1 MSDTR
6 ETFGMPLAAV
16 EAFEARF
23 VPALFA
29 PWAGRMVD
37 ATGIGAGARVLDV
50 CCGTGAVARLAAERV
65 GETGSVTGLDLNE
78 AMLTVARRIR
88 PDVEFRRGNAME
100 LPFPDDAFD
109 VVTCQAG
116 LMFVPDPERAI
127 REMAHVVTPE
137 GTVAVQVWDRRSD
150 QPAYDPLLEVVE
162 RHAGPPAV
170 GLMDVYFV
178 LGDRPR
184 LEAMVRSAGLE
195 IGETLTESRSMR
207 FAGVEELVALEI
219 QATPLGE
226 RLSDE
231 VIGAIVE
238 DARVALEG
246 FATGDGALDIPLS
259 GHIVIAHPA

>member
-1 MSDTR
+1 MSDTT

-23 VPALFA
+23 VPALFT
-29 PWAGRMVD
+29 PWAERMVD

-50 CCGTGAVARLAAERV
+50 ACGTGAVTRLAAERV

-116 LMFVPDPERAI
+116 LMFVPEPDRAI
-127 REMAHVVTPE
+127 REMARVVTPE
-137 GTVAVQVWDRRSD
+137 GTVGLQVWDRRSE
-150 QPAYDPLLEVVE
+150 QPAYGPLIDVVE
-162 RHAGPPAV
+162 RHAGPEALSLV
-170 GLMDVYFV
+170 NTYFV

-195 IGETLTESRSMR
+195 VAETLTESRSMR
-207 FAGVEELVALEI
+207 FANVDELVSLEI
-219 QATPLGE
+219 QGTPLGE
-226 RLSDE
+226 RLSED
-231 VIGAIVE
+231 VVRKIVE
-238 DARVALEG
+238 DTRVALAG
-246 FATGDGALDIPLS
+246 FANADGSVDIPFA
-259 GHIVIAHPA
+259 GHIVIARAA